1 MRRGTSLL
9 EALLALLL
17 FEFGLLALLGAAVAS
32 ARDLGTAAR
41 RVRAQTL
48 ARSRV
53 EWLAVTACSSASSG
67 FTRWPG
73 GLTES
78 WRVERAG
85 LVRVVTDSVVLE
97 SGGKAKQAVVHRVW
111 SLCAP

>member
-17 FEFGLLALLGAAVAS
+17 LEFGLLALLGAAVVS

-41 RVRAQTL
+41 RLRAQTL
-48 ARSRV
+48 ARNRV
-53 EWLAVTACSSASSG
+53 EQLRLTACTAAPG
-67 FTRWPG
+67 GGATWPG
-73 GLTES
+73 GITEI
-78 WRVERAG
+78 WRVERVGPA
-85 LVRVVTDSVVLE
+85 RIVTDSVVLQA
-97 SGGKAKQAVVHRVW
+97 SGRTKEAVVQRGW